1 MAEILLEALEEVFGE
16 VIEKYGED
24 WLARVV
30 VAEFGGGNEA
40 VKADACLRQAGL
52 ASAFKSKS

>member
-30 VAEFGGGNEA
+30 VAEFGGGDEA
-40 VKADACLRQAGL
+40 VKADAACGRPLFRIQ
-52 ASAFKSKS
+52 K